1 MKKKRKL
8 LLLLLVILLNSL
20 VSLTAFGIGEHD
32 HEWKERIIT
41 YTTTIG
47 SATKCQKINTYRIKY
62 CDICLI
68 EDSRELIS
76 TRYTKHDT
84 SEYYVGHDDD
94 WIYFEERCDV
104 CGITIKEYKVRNTG
118 VLPNKLD
125 ISF

>member
-1 MKKKRKL
+1 MKNKRKL
-8 LLLLLVILLNSL
+8 ILLLVLIFLNRL
-20 VSLTAFGIGEHD
+20 VSLMVFGIGEQD

-62 CDICLI
+62 YDICLM
-68 EDSRELIS
+68 EDSRKLIS
-76 TRYTKHDT
+76 IIYARHDT
-84 SEYYVGHDDD
+84 SEYYVGHDD

-118 VLPNKLD
+118 VLPYKFD